1 MVFLFQSYV
10 HFISKGVNVRD
21 SPKVQATAIL
31 RQVVVP
37 DGEASSRLGVL
48 SSFSPISLHNLF
60 SASSHGF
67 KS

>member
-48 SSFSPISLHNLF
+48 SSFSPISLHDLLC
-60 SASSHGF
+60 ASVDGF
-67 KS
+67 RS